1 MTKKFLVKTII
12 QQEVWDL
19 VEATSIPDAV
29 SIVEQTEKDP
39 FVYTKCNSYVKS
51 VTEIESWEAAIKE
64 FHPTITE
71 NYIDSLVKETI
82 IN

>member
-39 FVYTKCNSYVKS
+39 FVYTTCHSYVKS
-51 VTEIESWEAAIKE
+51 VTEIESWEDAIKE